1 MVHICCKSRIQTC
14 TGEVEEI
21 TEKEV
26 KISTFQAA
34 AVTDLLHPQTT
45 SAEHPSTLCQ
55 SKNRQW
61 HDLYYHKV
69 WHEVNFDQRIKPNH
83 CYLEIV

>member
-45 SAEHPSTLCQ
+45 SAEHPSTFHMAKTLWA
-55 SKNRQW
+55 SASIIIGF
-61 HDLYYHKV
+61 
-69 WHEVNFDQRIKPNH
+69 WHELDFDQ
-83 CYLEIV
+83 